1 MNSVIEIKMATKIIK
16 DKILLEEVNLKVGQG
31 EIVGIIGRN
40 GSGKTVLFKCIC
52 GFVKL
57 TSGEI
62 WVKEK
67 EIGKGGRLAED
78 VGIIIET
85 PGFLPNYSGYRNL
98 HFLAGVK
105 NRVGKDEIRDVMKRV
120 GLDPYSRN
128 PIRTY
133 SMGMKQRLAIA
144 QSIMEDQAIMILDEP
159 MNGLDNR
166 GVEEV
171 RKLLLE
177 LKEKGK
183 TILIA
188 SHIKEDIDILCDK
201 VYEMDRGRI
210 KSNIQLL

>member
-52 GFVKL
+52 GFMKL

-144 QSIMEDQAIMILDEP
+144 QSIMEDQTIMILDEP